1 VLELIQ
7 HSGMICTLQT
17 EDLKEMLTDAG
28 TQSDSLLLM
37 ENADLNLDQ
46 QTVSL
51 MNLGMSLE
59 QAHNIRTAV
68 CNLL

>member
-1 VLELIQ
+1 
-7 HSGMICTLQT
+7 MLQT
-17 EDLKEMLTDAG
+17 EELKTMTMNVG
-28 TQSDSLLLM
+28 TQSDSALLT

-46 QTVSL
+46 GTVSL
-51 MNLGMSLE
+51 MNLGMTLE

>member
-1 VLELIQ
+1 
-7 HSGMICTLQT
+7 MLQT
-17 EDLKEMLTDAG
+17 EELKTTTLNVG
-28 TQSDSLLLM
+28 TQSDSALLT

-46 QTVSL
+46 GTVSL
-51 MNLGMSLE
+51 MNLGMSME